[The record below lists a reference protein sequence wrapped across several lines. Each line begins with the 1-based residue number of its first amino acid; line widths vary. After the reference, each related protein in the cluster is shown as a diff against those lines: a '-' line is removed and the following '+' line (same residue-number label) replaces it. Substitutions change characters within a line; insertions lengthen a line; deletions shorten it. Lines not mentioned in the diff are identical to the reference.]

1 MKKFTSWLLC
11 LTLVMSLAGCG
22 TQTLDNPSLQK
33 GQSESSAPT
42 QGTEAA
48 TAEEG
53 FNVADEKDALGP
65 GFNVDEE
72 TAETMDFSKYEE
84 DKYHTSAVPE
94 GQQQPV
100 EPENQ
105 NVDES
110 VTNTCFLTIRC
121 DTILNNMDML
131 TPGKEVLIPGDGV
144 ILDWT
149 EVSFHPGESVF
160 DILKRETHDRL
171 IHMESSFTPMYN
183 SAYIEG
189 IHNLYEFDC
198 GSESGWMYCVNG
210 WFPNYGVS
218 RYQVQ
223 EGDEI
228 EFHYTCDLGR
238 DVGDQYWD
246 NFQ

>member
-42 QGTEAA
+42 QGTEAV
-48 TAEEG
+48 TAEDG
-53 FNVADEKDALGP
+53 FNVADEKDALEP

-94 GQQQPV
+94 GQQAPV
-100 EPENQ
+100 
-105 NVDES
+105 NVEDQQLGD
-110 VTNTCFLTIRC
+110 TYKTCYLSIYC
-121 DTILNNMDML
+121 NTILDNMDML
-131 TPGKEVLIPGDGV
+131 AEGKEVLIPEDGV
-144 ILDWT
+144 ILGRT
-149 EVSFHPGESVF
+149 EVTFQEGESVF
-160 DILKRETHDRL
+160 NILQRETRDRL
-171 IHMESSFTPMYN
+171 IHMSFRDTPMYN

-246 NFQ
+246 DFQ